1 MTEII
6 EKEVNLRMEDKE
18 EQNKRIVAKIAE
30 DLGIRESQ
38 VEKTIELID
47 EGNTIPFIA
56 RYRKEITGSLDD
68 GQLRDLDEKL
78 TSLRN
83 LEEAKLDVIRKIADQ
98 GKLTEDLLQEIQSAE
113 TVKKVDDLYLPYRP
127 KRRTRASTA
136 RERGLE
142 PLATLLMEGKVESAD
157 DEQLLTFL
165 TEEVPTV
172 EDALQGARDI
182 IAEDVAETA
191 SVREILRQNL
201 WNSGTIHT
209 DKQKDADPE
218 EAQTYE
224 MYFGLSEKVSAMPAH
239 RVLATNRAEKA
250 GVLKVRIDT
259 TDERNIF
266 RIVRETTK
274 QSDLKPGSYSF
285 KQVEEAV
292 EDSYKRL
299 LFPSIEKEI
308 RQEMTS
314 LADTE
319 SIRIFGDNL
328 RPYLMQAPLK
338 DMVVLGLD
346 PGFRT
351 GCKLAVIGANGSVL
365 DHATIYP
372 TAPKND
378 VAGSKKTMQK
388 MIDKHNVGLIAI
400 GNGTASRETEQV
412 VSELIKEQDGKNIFY
427 AIVNES
433 GASIYSASKLAQEEF
448 PQYDVTIRGAISIA
462 RRIQDPL
469 AELVKIEPKHI
480 GVGQYQHDVNQKEL
494 EETLEGVVESCVNN
508 VGVNLNTA
516 SASLLGYISGISK
529 TLAKNIEKY
538 KEENGS
544 FRSRKELKKVKGLGP
559 KAFEQCAGF
568 LRIPN
573 GDNPLDNTAVHPESY
588 DVAKKLV
595 GENLDS
601 LNIKEIAGELGVGV
615 PTLKDIVTELQ
626 KPGRDPRD
634 EMPSPILRSD
644 VLSFEDLEEGME
656 LKGTVRNVVAF
667 GCFVDIGVK
676 QDGLVH
682 VSELGDGFY
691 KDVSAIV
698 QVTDIVSVKII
709 SLDKQR
715 ERIGLTMKGI
725 KQVDEIEERRKR
737 NR

>member
-6 EKEVNLRMEDKE
+6 DKE
-18 EQNKRIVAKIAE
+18 IALQAEDSEDRNQRIIKRIAE
-30 DLGIRESQ
+30 DLGIREKQ
-38 VEKTIELID
+38 VQKTIELID

-68 GQLRDLDEKL
+68 GQLRELDEKL

-98 GKLTEDLLQEIQSAE
+98 DKLTGDLLQAIQAAE
-113 TVKKVDDLYLPYRP
+113 TVKAVEDLYLPYRP

-142 PLATLLMEGKVESAD
+142 PLAKLLMEGAVDSLAD
-157 DEQLLTFL
+157 EKLQAFI
-165 TEEVPTV
+165 TEELPSS
-172 EDALQGARDI
+172 EEALQGARDI

-191 SVREILRQNL
+191 AIRDILRRNL

-209 DKQKDADPE
+209 EKQKDVDE
-218 EAQTYE
+218 ELAQTYQ
-224 MYFGLSEKVSAMPAH
+224 MYFDLSDKVSAMPAH

-250 GVLKVRIDT
+250 GVLKVRIET
-259 TDERNIF
+259 TDDRNVF
-266 RIVRETTK
+266 RIVREMTRQTG
-274 QSDLKPGSYSF
+274 LKPGSFSYQ
-285 KQVEEAV
+285 QVEEAI

-338 DMVVLGLD
+338 DMVVMGLD

-351 GCKLAVIGANGSVL
+351 GCKLAVIGENGTVL

-378 VAGSKKTMQK
+378 VVGAKKLMQK
-388 MIDKHNVGLIAI
+388 MIDTHHVGLIAI

-412 VSELIKEQDGKNIFY
+412 VSELIKEQEDKNIFY

-433 GASIYSASKLAQEEF
+433 GASIYSASALAQEEF

-494 EETLEGVVESCVNN
+494 ENTLEGVVESCVNS

-529 TLAKNIEKY
+529 SLAKNIEKY

-588 DVAKKLV
+588 SIAEKIV
-595 GENLDS
+595 GENLDQ
-601 LNIKEIAGELGVGV
+601 LDIKGLAAEIGVGV
-615 PTLKDIVTELQ
+615 PTLKDIVEELQ

-644 VLSFEDLEEGME
+644 VLSFDDLEEGME

-691 KDVSAIV
+691 KDVSAII
-698 QVTDIVSVKII
+698 QVSDVVTVKII
-709 SLDKQR
+709 SLDKKR
-715 ERIGLTMKGI
+715 EHIGLSMKGI
-725 KQVDEIEERRKR
+725 KQTEEIEDRRKR

>member
-588 DVAKKLV
+588 DVAEKLV

-698 QVTDIVSVKII
+698 QVSDIVSVKII

>member
-588 DVAKKLV
+588 DVAEKLV

-691 KDVSAIV
+691 KDVSAII
-698 QVTDIVSVKII
+698 QVSDIVSVKII

>member
-559 KAFEQCAGF
+559 KALEQCAGF

-588 DVAKKLV
+588 DVAEKLV

-691 KDVSAIV
+691 KDVSAII
-698 QVTDIVSVKII
+698 QVSDIVSVKII

>member
-698 QVTDIVSVKII
+698 QVSDIVSVKII